1 MKGSPPLARTRK
13 TRNSTE
19 KDAPPVTPAEGT
31 VEDAEVVGEIPAE
44 APADENVPESK
55 ISETAEGEA
64 GQEDNADAPA
74 DGPEDEAAE
83 EVSAEVESP
92 PEEEPLDGDGTRELP
107 AEDAESVVS
116 DDAAAPEAAEPEDV
130 VAEETVEE
138 AVPDPDRAE
147 DDLASEDA
155 PDETDN
161 GLAAEEPAG
170 EEEKEPDTAVEEP
183 EPVAETPAPEPE
195 PARARTGPSLIA
207 LVAGGAVAAG
217 LGFFAA
223 RTDLL
228 APPEPEGPTP
238 VENAALITEQQSRLA
253 ALGEELDMVSA
264 RDIEAPA
271 KAAVAPVEA
280 ALTDG
285 LSQLNAR
292 LDQLTDRIDVLSER
306 VETIAL
312 RPTATGINA
321 DEFDDALQEFRDQ
334 LNAAIATADE
344 AIVSAQDQIS
354 EAQAEAQRISSEA
367 FSKEQ
372 AATARAAWSQIQ
384 TALESGAPY
393 ADSVSVVEELT
404 GETLP
409 GALKSGAANG
419 VPTLAELQQAFPD
432 AARDALNA
440 SIRADTGQDAG
451 DRLWSFIRVQSGARS
466 LTPREGNDPDAVLSR
481 IEEALRT
488 GNLTQ
493 ALAEAETLPETG
505 RNALSSWEEQART
518 RVAALDAAQELSSRM
533 NSN

>member
-13 TRNSTE
+13 TRNSAET
-19 KDAPPVTPAEGT
+19 DTPPVTPAEGT
-31 VEDAEVVGEIPAE
+31 VEDAEVVDEIPPEMPESEPEPEGEISMADEGETGPGEAAE
-44 APADENVPESK
+44 APAEHS
-55 ISETAEGEA
+55 
-64 GQEDNADAPA
+64 
-74 DGPEDEAAE
+74 
-83 EVSAEVESP
+83 VE
-92 PEEEPLDGDGTRELP
+92 
-107 AEDAESVVS
+107 
-116 DDAAAPEAAEPEDV
+116 EAAEPVSAEAGPAWEEVPLDNMALSEPPSGESESGSDDVVATEDA

-138 AVPDPDRAE
+138 SVSDPERVGE
-147 DDLASEDA
+147 GLASEEPA
-155 PDETDN
+155 VEAEETAV
-161 GLAAEEPAG
+161 GEEPAG
-170 EEEKEPDTAVEEP
+170 QVEDNLQEP
-183 EPVAETPAPEPE
+183 EPVAATPAPE

-238 VENAALITEQQSRLA
+238 TENATLITEQQSRLA
-253 ALGEELDMVSA
+253 ALGEEVDMVAA

-409 GALKSGAANG
+409 AALKSGAANG

-505 RNALSSWEEQART
+505 RNALSGWEEQART